1 MKKVGFSIFIVVAI
15 IIILLIIGINVL
27 LWFVNAIIGLG
38 SFALVVFG
46 LLFLVYFVR
55 KKYYS
60 SKGELEKNFITN
72 KYGEEEPLNIMCYDF
87 GNDIRT
93 LCKCTKLLSDG
104 KIDCNNVSFGDDVEN
119 EFLQFLKDNGLAFY
133 CQRGIETDS
142 LVKGIEDLCN
152 RYGYNISINLAKVIK
167 GNSRVVEKRRRDNID
182 TFNYDINNIS
192 SQLKRK
198 GFELINIGSCY
209 DGYVF
214 VVVRKDK
221 IKLLSEYSC
230 VVAEQQ

>member
-1 MKKVGFSIFIVVAI
+1 MKKVGFNIFIVIAI
-15 IIILLIIGINVL
+15 IIALLVVAVNVL
-27 LWFVNAIIGLG
+27 LFIFNAIIGLG
-38 SFALVVFG
+38 AVAVVVIAFMFAFH
-46 LLFLVYFVR
+46 FIR
-55 KKYYS
+55 KKYNS
-60 SKGELEKNFITN
+60 NKDEIKQNFMTS
-72 KYGEEEPLNIMCYDF
+72 KYGEEETLNIMCYDF
-87 GNDIRT
+87 GNDIKNLGR
-93 LCKCTKLLSDG
+93 CTKLLSDG
-104 KIDCNNVSFGDDVEN
+104 KIDCNDVSFGDDVES

-133 CQRGIETDS
+133 CQRGIEADS
-142 LVKGIEDLCN
+142 LVKGIDDLCD
-152 RYGYNISINLAKVIK
+152 RYGYNVNIDLSRVIK
-167 GNSRVVEKRRRDNID
+167 GKSKAVKKRRRDNID

-230 VVAEQQ
+230 VAVEQQ